1 MRDSR
6 LPAGDNRGDN
16 RSATSRQAQP
26 LVVSQKSRK
35 ATPTNASSMAGA
47 ALLAKTDVFGPL
59 PNSLPELLRRVL
71 QALAERLH
79 ADSI

>member
-1 MRDSR
+1 
-6 LPAGDNRGDN
+6 
-16 RSATSRQAQP
+16 
-26 LVVSQKSRK
+26 
-35 ATPTNASSMAGA
+35 MAGA

-59 PNSLPELLRRVL
+59 PNSLPELLRLVP